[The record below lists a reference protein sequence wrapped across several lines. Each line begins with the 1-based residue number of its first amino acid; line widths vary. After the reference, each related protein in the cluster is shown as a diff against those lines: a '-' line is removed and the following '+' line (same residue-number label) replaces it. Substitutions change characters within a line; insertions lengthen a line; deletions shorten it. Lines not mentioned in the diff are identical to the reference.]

1 MSKVK
6 ARICGQVE
14 GEVWKLPLRRAAIDE
29 AAPSDAPSPVVVH
42 QAHRPADPPPAQPH
56 PAQPHPAQPH
66 PDWEN
71 ARPPVAQLPGGAA
84 QLIGERM
91 RAMYGR
97 LVQEAVPD
105 ALLDLIRELEDK
117 EQSE

>member
-14 GEVWKLPLRRAAIDE
+14 GEVWKLPLRRTVIDAAIDE
-29 AAPSDAPSPVVVH
+29 TAPFDAPPLVVVH
-42 QAHRPADPPPAQPH
+42 QASRPVDPH
-56 PAQPHPAQPH
+56 PAQAHPE
-66 PDWEN
+66 WED
-71 ARPPVAQLPGGAA
+71 ARPPVAQLPGSAS

-97 LVQEAVPD
+97 LVQEPVPD
-105 ALLDLIRELEDK
+105 TLLDLIRELEDK